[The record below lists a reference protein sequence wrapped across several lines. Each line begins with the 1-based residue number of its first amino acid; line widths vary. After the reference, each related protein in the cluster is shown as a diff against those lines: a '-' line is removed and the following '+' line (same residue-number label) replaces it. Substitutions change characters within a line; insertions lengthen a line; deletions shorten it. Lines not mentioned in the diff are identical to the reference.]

1 MGKLYDKIKK
11 AGALIIPVGQELD
24 KECTGGG
31 GKETAEAIDQR
42 VRALALFLAA
52 RSHNSRAC
60 LLVALPNPAR
70 AAILVLQCEAMLQYA
85 CKMDNMQVGGVG
97 WTSQDTNILLVNK
110 FGVGNAPKV
119 RVLVGKF
126 AALGPAGLGQ
136 IVPGLAGLSSNGECK
151 WISLLLTML
160 GVPPRLFQCTDLI
173 TAVWPVGVWA
183 LVRTRNA

>member
-1 MGKLYDKIKK
+1 MISGSVPL
-11 AGALIIPVGQELD
+11 L
-24 KECTGGG
+24 
-31 GKETAEAIDQR
+31 
-42 VRALALFLAA
+42 
-52 RSHNSRAC
+52 SSS
-60 LLVALPNPAR
+60 LLVRTTLVLASSSLFPTLR

-160 GVPPRLFQCTDLI
+160 GVPPRLFQCTDPI
-173 TAVWPVGVWA
+173 TAAWPVGV
-183 LVRTRNA
+183 